1 MMPGIG
7 TYHTERD
14 DFIAAVTA
22 PICRMCPDEATPATV
37 RYEGRLYC
45 TPCAFDEL
53 VLDLGRHGYLA
64 IPALSYAGLCR

>member
-1 MMPGIG
+1 MPGIG

-14 DFIAAVTA
+14 EFIAAVTA
-22 PICRMCPDEATPATV
+22 PICSMCPDAATPATV

-45 TPCAFDEL
+45 AWHAFDEL

-64 IPALSYAGLCR
+64 IPALSYAGFGR